1 MKAHVT
7 SVTTVISDISSGMT
21 LANRA
26 IEDSAAESIE
36 FLRKERKGH
45 LQQIATMIVD
55 VADLGTYDPEE
66 VEVAD
71 EDIMLHLKEAKHF
84 MTSSNAFRRFQEE
97 LRIFVFPVMSSY
109 IRTIIRSSSK
119 PVPENG
125 SIHVRCQA
133 QWNMLEFCEK
143 ELDGYTDIL
152 PLLTITG
159 SSMNAQA
166 ISCERYTRETWG
178 AAGVELLNG
187 LVFGLGTKSCG
198 KLISHSLSPFFS
210 AFSYFKPCCY
220 ANDRQTPS

>member
-21 LANRA
+21 LASCA
-26 IEDSAAESIE
+26 IENSAAERIE
-36 FLRKERKGH
+36 FLRKKR

-55 VADLGTYDPEE
+55 VADPGTHSPE
-66 VEVAD
+66 VQVV
-71 EDIMLHLKEAKHF
+71 MPHLKEAKHF

-97 LRIFVFPVMSSY
+97 LRIFVFPMMNSY
-109 IRTIIRSSSK
+109 IRTVIRSSSK

-143 ELDGYTDIL
+143 ELDGYTDIM

-159 SSMNAQA
+159 SSMSAQA

-178 AAGVELLNG
+178 AAGVELLNA
-187 LVFGLGTKSCG
+187 LVLGLGTKSCG
-198 KLISHSLSPFFS
+198 KLNSPFSFS
-210 AFSYFKPCCY
+210 FLFRLFLLESLLLC
-220 ANDRQTPS
+220 

>member
-21 LANRA
+21 LASCA
-26 IEDSAAESIE
+26 IENSAAERIE
-36 FLRKERKGH
+36 FLRKKRMGQ
-45 LQQIATMIVD
+45 LQQIATMIFD
-55 VADLGTYDPEE
+55 AAEPHSPE
-66 VEVAD
+66 VQVV
-71 EDIMLHLKEAKHF
+71 MPHLKEAKHF

-97 LRIFVFPVMSSY
+97 LRIFVFPMMNSY

-143 ELDGYTDIL
+143 ELDGYTDIM

-159 SSMNAQA
+159 SSMSAQA

-187 LVFGLGTKSCG
+187 LVLGLGTKSCG
-198 KLISHSLSPFFS
+198 KLNSPFSFS
-210 AFSYFKPCCY
+210 FLFRLFLLESLLLC
-220 ANDRQTPS
+220 

>member
-21 LANRA
+21 LARHT
-26 IEDSAAESIE
+26 IENSAAERIE
-36 FLRKERKGH
+36 FLRKKIKGKS
-45 LQQIATMIVD
+45 QQIATMIVD
-55 VADLGTYDPEE
+55 VADPGKYGPEE

-71 EDIMLHLKEAKHF
+71 VDAMPHLKEAKHF

-125 SIHVRCQA
+125 SIHIRCQA
-133 QWNMLEFCEK
+133 RWNMLEFCEK

-152 PLLTITG
+152 SLLTITG
-159 SSMNAQA
+159 SSMSAQA
-166 ISCERYTRETWG
+166 ISCERYTQETWG

-198 KLISHSLSPFFS
+198 KLISCSLSHFFFPFFD
-210 AFSYFKPCCY
+210 FKACYY
-220 ANDRQTPS
+220 ANYRQMPS

>member
-21 LANRA
+21 LASCA
-26 IEDSAAESIE
+26 IENSAAERIE
-36 FLRKERKGH
+36 FLRKKRMGQ
-45 LQQIATMIVD
+45 LQQIATMIFD
-55 VADLGTYDPEE
+55 AAEPHSPE
-66 VEVAD
+66 VQVV
-71 EDIMLHLKEAKHF
+71 MPHLKEAKHF

-97 LRIFVFPVMSSY
+97 LRIFVFPMMNSY
-109 IRTIIRSSSK
+109 IRTVIRSSSK

-143 ELDGYTDIL
+143 ELDGYTDIM

-159 SSMNAQA
+159 SSMSAQA

-178 AAGVELLNG
+178 AAGVELLNA
-187 LVFGLGTKSCG
+187 LVLGLGTKSCG
-198 KLISHSLSPFFS
+198 KLNSPFSFS
-210 AFSYFKPCCY
+210 FLFRLFLLESLLLC
-220 ANDRQTPS
+220 